1 MDICEVFFSNGQS
14 LKVNVSQAAFN
25 EIINTEDGMLD
36 SRLVLLQ
43 NQDGDSIYINPLQV
57 VFVTSDFKKSKNEV
71 FTLSEQAT
79 EEEHESH
86 NLEAIKDLSKDID
99 NME

>member
-1 MDICEVFFSNGQS
+1 MDTCEVFFSNGQS
-14 LKVNVSQAAFN
+14 LKVDLSQAAFN

-36 SRLVLLQ
+36 SRLVLLENQ
-43 NQDGDSIYINPLQV
+43 NGDSIYINPLQIT
-57 VFVTSDFKKSKNEV
+57 FVTTDFKKFKDEV
-71 FTLSEQAT
+71 FTLSKRVT

-86 NLEAIKDLSKDID
+86 NLEAIQDLSKDID

>member
-1 MDICEVFFSNGQS
+1 MDTCEVFFSNGES
-14 LKVNVSQAAFN
+14 LKVNLSQAAFN

-36 SRLVLLQ
+36 SRLVLLENQ
-43 NQDGDSIYINPLQV
+43 NGDSIYINPLQIT
-57 VFVTSDFKKSKNEV
+57 FVTADFKNFKDEV
-71 FTLSEQAT
+71 FTLSERVP

-86 NLEAIKDLSKDID
+86 NLEAIQDLSKDID